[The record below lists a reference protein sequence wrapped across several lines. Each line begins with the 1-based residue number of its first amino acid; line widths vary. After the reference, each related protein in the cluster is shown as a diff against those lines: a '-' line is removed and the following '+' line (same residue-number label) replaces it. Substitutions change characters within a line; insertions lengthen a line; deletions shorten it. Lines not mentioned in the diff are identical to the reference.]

1 MIREI
6 AVCCIALASAAAAEP
21 RTEIPAKD
29 IDPKWDFMYFIEAMD
44 NVGNGR
50 IYPDMD
56 KETPYVVIKLDRE
69 RWIANRRVGRD

>member
-1 MIREI
+1 
-6 AVCCIALASAAAAEP
+6 
-21 RTEIPAKD
+21 
-29 IDPKWDFMYFIEAMD
+29 MYFIEAMD